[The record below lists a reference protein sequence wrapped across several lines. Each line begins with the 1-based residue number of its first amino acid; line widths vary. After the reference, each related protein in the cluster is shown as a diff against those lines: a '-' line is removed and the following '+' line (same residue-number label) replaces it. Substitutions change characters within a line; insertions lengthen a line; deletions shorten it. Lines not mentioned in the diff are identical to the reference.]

1 MLSLGTTARKCNLVL
16 ADERRVALS
25 QLVLKFDGRVFAW
38 YFDNPPLIPFL
49 FRLYFYVLSFSS
61 IKNSELNISAEFREY
76 SCNMCR
82 CLIITRVAWKDVI
95 MKKNTH
101 ADFICPFS

>member
-1 MLSLGTTARKCNLVL
+1 MQSEEVIFQFWAGREANTSLRSNYEAENGHDISKLKSRISRMLSLGTTARKCNLVR

-25 QLVLKFDGRVFAW
+25 QLVLKFAW

-61 IKNSELNISAEFREY
+61 IKNS
-76 SCNMCR
+76 
-82 CLIITRVAWKDVI
+82 RV
-95 MKKNTH
+95 
-101 ADFICPFS
+101 